1 MKNSINHKKVLLVCL
16 AFALAL
22 VSVLVAGLFLSSH
35 QEKRQHDFPQW
46 EVAGEA
52 PQTQEGLT
60 LSLDRVERSLPA
72 SGESTDS
79 VFLLLEKKGDTT
91 CGPNYWVDYL
101 CEDTWY
107 TVYEGNVQAEYAQVL
122 GGGAGT
128 ITLEYTVPRGLF
140 QAAGSYRLCVDGLGT
155 VPIDIS
161 APVT

>member
-1 MKNSINHKKVLLVCL
+1 MKNIINHKKVLLVCL
-16 AFALAL
+16 VFALAL
-22 VSVLVAGLFLSSH
+22 VSVIVAGLFLSSH

-46 EVAGEA
+46 EVAVEA

-79 VFLLLEKKGDTT
+79 VFLLLEKEGDST

-107 TVYEGNVQAEYAQVL
+107 TVYDGNVQAEYAQVL

-128 ITLEYTVPRGLF
+128 FTLEYTLPRGLF
-140 QAAGSYRLCVDGLGT
+140 QAGQSQILCKLHLGCE
-155 VPIDIS
+155 
-161 APVT
+161 

>member
-1 MKNSINHKKVLLVCL
+1 MKNNINHKKILLVCL
-16 AFALAL
+16 IISLGL
-22 VSVLVAGLFLSSH
+22 VSVLAAGLFLSSH
-35 QEKRQHDFPQW
+35 KENHQHDFPQW

-60 LSLDRVERSLPA
+60 LSLECVERSLPA

-79 VFLLLEKKGDTT
+79 VFLLLEKEGDTT

-107 TVYEGNVQAEYAQVL
+107 TVYDGNVQAEYAQVL
-122 GGGAGT
+122 GGAGSF
-128 ITLEYTVPRGLF
+128 TLEYTVPSGLF
-140 QAAGSYRLCVDGLGT
+140 QTAGSYRLCIDGLGT

>member
-16 AFALAL
+16 VFALAL
-22 VSVLVAGLFLSSH
+22 VSVIVAGLFLSSH
-35 QEKRQHDFPQW
+35 KENHQHDFPQW

-60 LSLDRVERSLPA
+60 LSLECVERSLPA
-72 SGESTDS
+72 SGENTDS
-79 VFLLLEKKGDTT
+79 VFLLLEKEGDTT

-107 TVYEGNVQAEYAQVL
+107 TVYDGNVQAEYAQVL

-128 ITLEYTVPRGLF
+128 FTLEYTVPGGLF
-140 QAAGSYRLCVDGLGT
+140 QAAGSYRLCIHSLGT

>member
-1 MKNSINHKKVLLVCL
+1 M
-16 AFALAL
+16 
-22 VSVLVAGLFLSSH
+22 
-35 QEKRQHDFPQW
+35 
-46 EVAGEA
+46 
-52 PQTQEGLT
+52 
-60 LSLDRVERSLPA
+60 ERSLPA

-107 TVYEGNVQAEYAQVL
+107 TVYDGNVQAEYAQVL

-140 QAAGSYRLCVDGLGT
+140 QAVGSYRLCIDGLGT

>member
-1 MKNSINHKKVLLVCL
+1 MGSGWRSASDARGAHLIPGPCG
-16 AFALAL
+16 AFA
-22 VSVLVAGLFLSSH
+22 AGVWRKHRFC
-35 QEKRQHDFPQW
+35 
-46 EVAGEA
+46 
-52 PQTQEGLT
+52 
-60 LSLDRVERSLPA
+60 LPPF
-72 SGESTDS
+72 G
-79 VFLLLEKKGDTT
+79 KKGDTT

-107 TVYEGNVQAEYAQVL
+107 TVYDGNVQAEYAQVL

-161 APVT
+161 AR